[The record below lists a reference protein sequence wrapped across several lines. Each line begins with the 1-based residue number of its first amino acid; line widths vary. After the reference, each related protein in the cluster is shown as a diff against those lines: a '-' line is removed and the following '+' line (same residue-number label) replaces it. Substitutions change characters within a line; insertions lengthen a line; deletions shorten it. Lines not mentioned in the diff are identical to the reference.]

1 MKPRTR
7 QELARQA
14 EAEALIEAA
23 REDEAFQ
30 ERIDAAAE
38 EHGELL
44 GRLDESGESIFEVPE
59 GLDLAAV
66 IASLEETEA
75 ELGLERVKPEH
86 RMNRRQRRDA
96 VREIKRMTRR
106 PSGIQGRLEHP
117 VLKSLTPWGIKELAL
132 RRARA
137 RMARKSRQQHYQ
149 QAAVVRRRRQKLNE
163 RRRA

>member
-1 MKPRTR
+1 VKPRTR

-14 EAEALIEAA
+14 AEAEALIEV
-23 REDEAFQ
+23 EDSVEHLNELAEA
-30 ERIDAAAE
+30 EGE
-38 EHGELL
+38 ET
-44 GRLDESGESIFEVPE
+44 IFEVPE
-59 GLDLAAV
+59 GLDLNAV
-66 IASLEETEA
+66 IASLQETEA

-86 RMNRRQRRDA
+86 RMNRKQRRDA